1 MPKNAFSRFSPLAI
15 CLAASLMA
23 TPAFSHGPQHDEK
36 EHRAPRLSLQAQAS
50 SDVQQDT
57 VTITLASEIEGQ
69 DQTDVAKRLTEQLNK
84 TLEAARGEK
93 GVEARNGAYRLWPNT
108 DRDGKI
114 TAWRGRAEVLLESKD
129 LPAAAA
135 LAARLSGHMPIS
147 NIGFSLSP
155 EARAAEEQRLLQEAA
170 EAFSQRAG
178 AAAKAF
184 GFSGYDIRNI
194 DLGGSGTVYSKG
206 PEMGMARAALYADSA
221 PPELE
226 AGTATVTVSVQGEV
240 ALRTSDKP

>member
-1 MPKNAFSRFSPLAI
+1 MLKNAFSGFSPLAL
-15 CLAASLMA
+15 CLAASLLTA
-23 TPAFSHGPQHDEK
+23 PAFSHGSHDDK
-36 EHRAPRLSLQAQAS
+36 KHRAPRLSLQAQAS

-57 VTITLASEIEGQ
+57 VTITLASELEGA
-69 DQTDVAKRLTEQLNK
+69 DQADVAKRLTEHLNK
-84 TLEAARGEK
+84 TLAAARGVD

-114 TAWRGRAEVLLESKD
+114 TAWRGRVEVLLESKD
-129 LPAAAA
+129 LPGAAA
-135 LAARLSGHMPIS
+135 LAAKLSGQMPIS
-147 NIGFSLSP
+147 NIEFSLSP

-170 EAFSQRAG
+170 AAFSKRAG
-178 AAAKAF
+178 DAAKAF

-194 DLGGSGTVYSKG
+194 DLGGSGTVFSKR
-206 PEMGMARAALYADSA
+206 PEMAMARGAAFSADAA

-240 ALRTSDKP
+240 ALKTTDKP